1 MSGGCWGSRAAST
14 SGRRTPRVLSSSR
27 SLLVSISRANRHTT
41 SGELLYLS
49 VLYVPLAAC
58 FTHVHVRARHSRCEC
73 AVTCSSRFA
82 SSCSRR
88 KVMLPLYMLTLLSFG
103 TFEFEV
109 DNLGDR
115 NSSVS
120 TYFLA
125 AFAMLY
131 VVGESIPKTEY
142 LNKIDQVI
150 ILTTTSLVLIGL
162 ISFWIARIAR
172 DDSERAEEVN
182 SASQL
187 GLFCFYVLFNVRLF
201 IPVMI
206 RQQSQM
212 RLLQQEDPVPPQV
225 SPRPV
230 TVSDSH
236 APDETGERASIKR
249 YTVHDDA
256 KYFTWKG
263 LKGLN

>member
-1 MSGGCWGSRAAST
+1 MEKKSAVGALAFCN
-14 SGRRTPRVLSSSR
+14 RRGPTDPALPPQKTP
-27 SLLVSISRANRHTT
+27 HT
-41 SGELLYLS
+41 
-49 VLYVPLAAC
+49 
-58 FTHVHVRARHSRCEC
+58 
-73 AVTCSSRFA
+73 
-82 SSCSRR
+82 
-88 KVMLPLYMLTLLSFG
+88 
-103 TFEFEV
+103 
-109 DNLGDR
+109 
-115 NSSVS
+115 
-120 TYFLA
+120 
-125 AFAMLY
+125 
-131 VVGESIPKTEY
+131 
-142 LNKIDQVI
+142 QVI